1 MNIEVY
7 YTAGTHITVP
17 VTTVW
22 TRQSLRNSDLW
33 ANNPIGGKLGIIQFL
48 LTVTTT
54 ADLYLDDIQLEVRLF
69 CDRKTPGLISI

>member
-17 VTTVW
+17 VTTNW
-22 TRQSLRNSDLW
+22 TRQSLRNADLW
-33 ANNPIGGKLGIIQFL
+33 ANDPIRGKLGIIQFL

-54 ADLYLDDIQLEVRLF
+54 ADLYLDDIQLEARRLCVRNTSDLM
-69 CDRKTPGLISI
+69 PI